1 MIPLGVS
8 ARHSGSSARLL
19 NITRNYLESMMTD
32 LASEALD
39 TSQSAASQLPT
50 EHVSALLRGLPGWL
64 LKKVDGV
71 ERIEKVY
78 SFKDF
83 SQALAFTNQVGALA
97 EQEDHH
103 PALLTE
109 WGQVTVG
116 WWSHSLGGLHR
127 NDLIMAARTDQLA

>member
-1 MIPLGVS
+1 MS
-8 ARHSGSSARLL
+8 
-19 NITRNYLESMMTD
+19 D
-32 LASEALD
+32 LASETLD
-39 TSQSAASQLPT
+39 PRQSAASQLPS
-50 EHVSALLRGLPGWL
+50 EHASALLRALPGWL

-97 EQEDHH
+97 EQENHH

-127 NDLIMAARTDQLA
+127 NDLIMAAKTDQLE

>member
-1 MIPLGVS
+1 
-8 ARHSGSSARLL
+8 
-19 NITRNYLESMMTD
+19 MTD

-39 TSQSAASQLPT
+39 TRQNAASQLPT
-50 EHVSALLRGLPGWL
+50 EHASALLRGLPGWV
-64 LKKVDGV
+64 LKKVDGMD
-71 ERIEKVY
+71 RIEKVY
-78 SFKDF
+78 AFKDF

-109 WGQVTVG
+109 WGQVTVS

-127 NDLIMAARTDQLA
+127 NDLIMAARTDQLT

>member
-1 MIPLGVS
+1 
-8 ARHSGSSARLL
+8 
-19 NITRNYLESMMTD
+19 MTD
-32 LASEALD
+32 LAKETLD

-50 EHVSALLRGLPGWL
+50 EQASDLLRGLPGWL
-64 LKKVDGV
+64 LKKVGGM
-71 ERIEKVY
+71 ERVEKVY

-109 WGQVTVG
+109 WGQVTVS

-127 NDLIMAARTDQLA
+127 NDLIMAARTDQLE